1 MKTFLIALSLAIVA
15 IISIPLYLVAFIL
28 KCTNPMMSHRFAQR
42 IVIIVFRLWI
52 FISGADYKI
61 IGRDRVPTD
70 EPVLFIANH
79 RSFFDVFFGY
89 AFIPTPTAFVSK
101 ASIKKIPCIAQWM
114 YFLSCSFLDREDLKS
129 GMEMI
134 KHNISVISDKK
145 LSVFICPEGGR
156 NNTDELLEFKEG
168 SFRIA
173 TRTNCKIV
181 PICYT
186 NTENIFEAHLPW
198 VKKASVTMEFGEPI
212 DTSSLSRDE
221 QKHLG
226 VKVREIIQ
234 DMYDER
240 RNNTND

>member
-1 MKTFLIALSLAIVA
+1 MRTFLIFLSLVIVA

-28 KCTNPMMSHRFAQR
+28 KLINPMLAHRFAQR

-52 FISGADYKI
+52 FFAGTDYEI

-70 EPVLFIANH
+70 EPVLYIANH

-89 AFIPTPTAFVSK
+89 AFIPTPTSFVSK
-101 ASIKKIPCIAQWM
+101 ASIKKLPCIAQWM
-114 YFLSCSFLDREDLKS
+114 YFLSCSFLDRDDIKS

-134 KHNISVISDKK
+134 KRNINLVSERG
-145 LSVFICPEGGR
+145 LSVFICPEGHR
-156 NNTDELLEFKEG
+156 NSTDELYEFKEG

-198 VKKASVTMEFGEPI
+198 VRKTSITMEFGEPI
-212 DTSSLSRDE
+212 DPSSLSRDE

-234 DMYDER
+234 EM
-240 RNNTND
+240 

>member
-1 MKTFLIALSLAIVA
+1 MRTFLVVLSLIIVA

-28 KCTNPMMSHRFAQR
+28 KFINPMLSHRFAQR
-42 IVIIVFRLWI
+42 IVIIVFRVWI
-52 FISGADYKI
+52 FFSGADYEI
-61 IGRDRVPTD
+61 IGRDRVPKD
-70 EPVLFIANH
+70 EPVLYIANH
-79 RSFFDVFFGY
+79 RSFFDIFFGY

-101 ASIKKIPCIAQWM
+101 ASIKKFPCIAQWM
-114 YFLSCSFLDREDLKS
+114 YFLSCSFLDRDNIKS

-134 KHNISVISDKK
+134 KKNISLVTDKK
-145 LSVFICPEGGR
+145 LSVFICPEGQR
-156 NNTDELLEFKEG
+156 NNTDALLEFKEG

-173 TRTNCKIV
+173 TRSNCKIV

-198 VKKASVTMEFGEPI
+198 IRKARVTMEFGEPI
-212 DTSSLSRDE
+212 DVSALDRDE

-226 VKVREIIQ
+226 VKVRGIIQ

-240 RNNTND
+240 REK